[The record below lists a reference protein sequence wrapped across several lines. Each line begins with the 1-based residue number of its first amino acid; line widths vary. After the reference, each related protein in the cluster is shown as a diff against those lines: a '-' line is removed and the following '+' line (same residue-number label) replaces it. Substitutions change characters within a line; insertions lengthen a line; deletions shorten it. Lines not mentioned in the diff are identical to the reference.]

1 MDLKFREEYSMK
13 KILTALFALT
23 ILVGCSSA
31 EYTTNDLNL
40 EVGLTEEE
48 LISEIKETIKVDE
61 EKASE
66 EQLEDIEISFDESK
80 LKELGEFIVTIKV
93 DNQELTSK
101 VTLSDTTKPTIKT
114 ANSAKVEYNTKI
126 DNAKLIEL
134 FKIELSD
141 NFTSKEKLLEFFAF
155 SNYDKTTSGKQEITL
170 TLKDENGNETKKNV
184 TIEVGEKPTAPNTNV
199 NNTSS
204 TQNTSGVGGTYTGG
218 GSFHN
223 GATQTPAPQPQGQMV
238 WISATGSKYHAIN
251 NCGRMNPNTA
261 SYVTINEAINM
272 GLSPCSKCF

>member
-1 MDLKFREEYSMK
+1 MK

-23 ILVGCSSA
+23 VLVGCSSA

-101 VTLSDTTKPTIKT
+101 VTLSDTTKPFIKT
-114 ANSAKVEYNTKI
+114 ANSAKVEYNTEI

-204 TQNTSGVGGTYTGG
+204 TQNTSGVG
-218 GSFHN
+218 
-223 GATQTPAPQPQGQMV
+223 ATQTPAPQPQGQMV
-238 WISATGSKYHAIN
+238 WISATGSKYHSIN

-261 SYVTINEAINM
+261 SYITINEAINM